1 MRKEIGTVTNLVKH
15 IAVNVQEEVESPTHS
30 NLRIRWT
37 WVVSHPP
44 VALLHYP
51 LNERLRGPQRRSRH
65 RLSYPEPFP
74 KHKCFPTKESRSLYA

>member
-37 WVVSHPP
+37 
-44 VALLHYP
+44 
-51 LNERLRGPQRRSRH
+51 
-65 RLSYPEPFP
+65 
-74 KHKCFPTKESRSLYA
+74 